1 MTVQCDV
8 YVEFVRSYVEV
19 VKSLSYCYRKLIVS
33 TTQTKP
39 LTTNIHEMCNAHFMN
54 VSRHCAIRC
63 DDYNIC
69 R

>member
-33 TTQTKP
+33 SAQTKP
-39 LTTNIHEMCNAHFMN
+39 LTTDIHEMCSK
-54 VSRHCAIRC
+54 V
-63 DDYNIC
+63 
-69 R
+69 